1 MVKIVKIAL
10 IFSIILIIILP
21 VSSSLFSAGGTPV
34 NSQIFPS
41 ISYTPTAKWIFNSS
55 FANYTVRNNGNSSFE
70 CFFISDVND
79 TLGTFKVTYHTDFFK
94 GTFNSSFNKS
104 YYFPGVNLSVLSYY
118 NSGTAPPWFSHSNGT
133 YSVIPGISLNTVL
146 GTLYADQ
153 VFFKIETKINSTPY
167 YSNGT
172 NYIDRYSGIILKG
185 NQSIHFGNHWENFS
199 MALTSTNVP
208 LGSPPPGAFGD
219 LGLYWI
225 IAGAAAVVTLASI
238 FINAFRK
245 RR

>member
-10 IFSIILIIILP
+10 IFSVILIIILP

-34 NSQIFPS
+34 NSQISPS

-55 FANYTVRNNGNSSFE
+55 FANYTAHNNGYSCYE
-70 CFFISDVND
+70 YYFISDVND

-118 NSGTAPPWFSHSNGT
+118 NSGSAPPWYSHSNGT
-133 YSVIPGISLNTVL
+133 YSIIPGISLNTVL
-146 GTLYADQ
+146 GTLSADQ
-153 VFFKIETKINSTPY
+153 VFFKIVMKLFY
-167 YSNGT
+167 GLRYSNGS
-172 NYIDRYSGIILKG
+172 NYIDSYSGIIIKG
-185 NQSIHFGNHWENFS
+185 NQSIHFGNTRQNLTFE
-199 MALTSTNVP
+199 LTSTNVP
-208 LGSPPPGAFGD
+208 LGPPPPGAFGD

-225 IAGAAAVVTLASI
+225 IAGVAAVVTLTSI
-238 FINAFRK
+238 FINEFRK